1 MAGTYYKY
9 EPRDPQT
16 ELNWAEIGENFT
28 NILAKEREVRA
39 ERIKD
44 INASTD
50 AFMANIANKPQG
62 DSTSIRD
69 SGS

>member
-44 INASTD
+44 INV
-50 AFMANIANKPQG
+50 N
-62 DSTSIRD
+62 
-69 SGS
+69 